1 MLGIIAAAKI
11 VGLKKTLVVIMSGT
25 NSLEGQKILN
35 DFSASNSDFK
45 ILTASNLDEAAIKA
59 VGSLKK

>member
-1 MLGIIAAAKI
+1 LLGIIAAAKI
-11 VGLKKTLVVIMSGT
+11 VGLKKTLVVRMSGT
-25 NSLEGQKILN
+25 NSLQGQKILN
-35 DFSASNSDFK
+35 DFSASNSNFK